1 MPSVGVGTES
11 WRRILA
17 HGPVAA
23 TRSRAEPA
31 RVSERRRRALAGG
44 GCAGIRD
51 DYADLPAVVDLCLR
65 RGFSPVETAKLI
77 GGNYVRVFRQVAAA
91 RKEAA

>member
-1 MPSVGVGTES
+1 MVQSPPLEAGLS
-11 WRRILA
+11 
-17 HGPVAA
+17 
-23 TRSRAEPA
+23 
-31 RVSERRRRALAGG
+31 RRAFPSGGAALSLG

-77 GGNYVRVFRQVAAA
+77 GGNYVRVFRPVAAA